1 MITEKEEQNLKMYA
15 LKILSAITKKLHLY
29 IEVDM
34 NKNKI
39 SKKISH
45 EEIKEEE
52 ETTVSNIN
60 DTSISSAF
68 EKL

>member
-1 MITEKEEQNLKMYA
+1 MYA